1 LEKSSVSAL
10 DRVVLLDI
18 PHMHMLIPLFEMIY
32 VQDLGELWY
41 YNENGNYVATYFSRR
56 GAC

>member
-1 LEKSSVSAL
+1 MSAL